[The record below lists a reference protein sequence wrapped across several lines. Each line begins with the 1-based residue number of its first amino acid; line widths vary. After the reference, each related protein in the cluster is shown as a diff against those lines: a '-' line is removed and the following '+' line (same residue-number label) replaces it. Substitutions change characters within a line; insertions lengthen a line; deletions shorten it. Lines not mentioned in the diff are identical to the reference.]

1 MSLASRRNP
10 KSERKSLF
18 FQDLAS
24 PVSSHR
30 GGGRLATPGQAAAV
44 SALWRENFVGTDPP
58 PPPVFTLEDRVDF
71 SPEPSVG
78 ELPISPEL
86 GSGSLTPKP
95 SRAYL
100 SSASPRKTKG
110 EASGSGL
117 ANGGS
122 QVRKQQQQQSPGS
135 SSWWSPSRVAE
146 IEKEG
151 KGGGSPVDGIVQPG
165 ALITLPPAREVVRP
179 EMHKNSLLTGALD
192 EEEWVTVYGFAVGDT
207 NLVLREFEKCGTIL
221 KHVPGPRDANW
232 MHILYQNGYDARRAL
247 AKNGVQIN
255 SVLIVGVKPVD
266 PLQRQ
271 YLNEKLESS
280 KHGGMVLP
288 TFAPRAIYGRSSSSA
303 SRPNGLANGGLA
315 TSIDGKGQR
324 STGSIASPAKS
335 VVSKVVDLMF
345 GI

>member
-122 QVRKQQQQQSPGS
+122 QVRKQQQQQSPGARAGGRRRGLRK
-135 SSWWSPSRVAE
+135 SRRR
-146 IEKEG
+146 EG
-151 KGGGSPVDGIVQPG
+151 WGVSVDGIVQPG

-179 EMHKNSLLTGALD
+179 EMQKNSLLTGALD
-192 EEEWVTVYGFAVGDT
+192 EEEWVTVYGFAVGET
-207 NLVLREFEKCGTIL
+207 HLVLREFEKCGYNIETCPWSVGMQTGCIFFTRMDTT
-221 KHVPGPRDANW
+221 PGEFLQGNGADKRCSNCRRETGGPSATAIPSTRSSNPAN
-232 MHILYQNGYDARRAL
+232 M
-247 AKNGVQIN
+247 V
-255 SVLIVGVKPVD
+255 VL
-266 PLQRQ
+266 
-271 YLNEKLESS
+271 
-280 KHGGMVLP
+280 VL

-303 SRPNGLANGGLA
+303 SRP
-315 TSIDGKGQR
+315 
-324 STGSIASPAKS
+324 
-335 VVSKVVDLMF
+335 
-345 GI
+345 